1 MSDDERIAGLEAT
14 IARLERD
21 LAESKELRREAVAAR
36 DAVSA
41 RLDRARER
49 LDTLRGRRAVRVAL
63 VASDRSH
70 WAVDAVE
77 KFIARPRQVA
87 GSIRRRIRGS
97 GGRRGAVSEQAKRG
111 MGTAIS
117 READLD
123 DSGPGA
129 YRDALLDA
137 IDDALRSSDTR
148 FHVAIVGGG
157 ATAEELGVGP
167 ETLGWRVSQVGPAD
181 ARAAIDPSVEAVIVF
196 DAASD
201 IRELPRRLISI
212 ASIADP
218 APWLDAPW
226 FDDLDIVLG
235 ASPSVVEAVRL
246 GSAKTATL
254 APAPI
259 DAVVV
264 RDAIVAWA
272 TATRYGLRVGVPDRA
287 VADRWGDYHF
297 ARALQ
302 RALERAGHPTRLH
315 LLPDWASGV
324 AARED
329 VTVHLLGLKDAPI
342 RPDQVNLLWQISHPD
357 VATPELYERYDHV
370 FVASD
375 PFAARMATLAKVPVT
390 ALHQATDPE
399 RFRPDPTGP
408 EHELLFV
415 GNSRNV
421 RRRIVDDAVATGHDL
436 AVYGGRWRPDLIDP
450 RFLKGEQI
458 PNDELRRY
466 YSSAA
471 IVLSDHWHDM
481 RAEGFISNR
490 LYDALACGAFVISD
504 HIEGLQAEFDDA
516 VVTYQDR
523 DELRTLVERYLAD
536 PAERRRRGELGRAAV
551 LARHTFEARAGV
563 IRATADSILAAR
575 RAQPPALMRTGRAAP
590 PR

>member
-1 MSDDERIAGLEAT
+1 MSDEERIAELEAT

-49 LDTLRGRRAVRVAL
+49 LKMVRRRRSVRVAL
-63 VASDRSH
+63 AVSDRSRSV
-70 WAVDAVE
+70 VDAVGML
-77 KFIARPRQVA
+77 IASPRRVA
-87 GSIRRRIRGS
+87 RSIRRRLRGG
-97 GGRRGAVSEQAKRG
+97 GGRRGAATEPKRDRAR
-111 MGTAIS
+111 AIS
-117 READLD
+117 RDTDLD
-123 DSGPGA
+123 DWGPRA

-137 IDDALRSSDTR
+137 IDDGDRSSGAR
-148 FHVAIVGGG
+148 FHVAIIGSDGP
-157 ATAEELGVGP
+157 AQALGEGLA
-167 ETLGWRVSQVGPAD
+167 TLGWRVSHVGPAD
-181 ARAAIDPSVEAVIVF
+181 RSRVIDPSVEAVIVL
-196 DAASD
+196 DDASD

-212 ASIADP
+212 AWIADP
-218 APWLDAPW
+218 APWLDTPW

-235 ASPSVVEAVRL
+235 ASPPIVEAVQA
-246 GSAKTATL
+246 GSAKTAAL
-254 APAPI
+254 APEPVDPLAI
-259 DAVVV
+259 

-287 VADRWGDYHF
+287 VAERWGDYHF

-302 RALERAGHPTRLH
+302 RSLERAGHPTRLH
-315 LLPDWASGV
+315 LLPDWASQV

-329 VTVHLLGLKDAPI
+329 VTVHLLGLKDAPM

-390 ALHQATDPE
+390 PLHQATDPE

-421 RRRIVDDAVATGHDL
+421 RRRIVDDAVTTGHDL

-450 RFLKGEQI
+450 RFVMGEQI

-516 VVTYQDR
+516 VITYRDR

-575 RAQPPALMRTGRAAP
+575 RAQPPALTRTGTAAP
-590 PR
+590 PK